1 MEIKSLGYIG
11 IGSKD
16 PLAWLKFG
24 TEILG
29 MMPSRAVP
37 GESWGMPGGMD
48 PDFKIESGGKGIA
61 KDGSVYLK
69 MDDHQWRLGIHP
81 NQDNEGI
88 LYMGF
93 EVESETKLKEAM
105 EDLKKHK
112 IPVELGTEEEA
123 NLRGVTGIAKCKD
136 PSGNLVEIFFE
147 PIIDYNFT
155 SPVPNQMFIAGRL
168 GFGHVMMYAANR
180 IDTYDF
186 YTKIFGFKLTDY
198 ISYMEGNGAWF
209 MRCNPRHHSVA
220 LARYGDVNGMHHLM
234 FEVESIDQVG
244 IAYDRAVSSGIAI
257 SASIGRHINDGAF
270 SFYMKSPNGW
280 DVEIGAEVIKIHDDN
295 KWTPNQFV
303 EGDTWGHHGIM
314 ESVEEV
320 SAELEEKTQ

>member
-16 PLAWLKFG
+16 PLKWLEFG

-29 MMPSRAVP
+29 MMPARAVP
-37 GESWGMPGGMD
+37 GESWDMPGGMD
-48 PDFKIESGGKGIA
+48 PDFKIASGGKGVSD
-61 KDGSVYLK
+61 DGSVYLK
-69 MDDHQWRLGIHP
+69 MDDHQWRIGIHP

-93 EVESETKLKEAM
+93 EVESKTKLDEAM
-105 EDLKKHK
+105 ETLKRNN
-112 IPVELGTEEEA
+112 ISFELGTEDEA
-123 NLRGVTGIAKCKD
+123 NHRGVTGLAKCKD
-136 PSGNLVEIFFE
+136 PSGNPIEIFFE
-147 PIIDYNFT
+147 PTIDYNFT
-155 SPVPNQMFIAGRL
+155 SPVSNHKFVCGRL
-168 GFGHVMMYAANR
+168 GLGHVMMYAADR
-180 IDTYDF
+180 VATYDF

-198 ISYMEGNGAWF
+198 ISYMGGDGAWF

-220 LARYGDVNGMHHLM
+220 LAKYGDVNGMHHLM

-244 IAYDRAVSSGIAI
+244 ITHDRAVSSGISI

-270 SFYMKSPNGW
+270 SFYMKGPNGW
-280 DVEIGAEVIKIHDDN
+280 DIEIGTEVIKITDDDQ
-295 KWTPNQFV
+295 WTPNQFV

-314 ESVEEV
+314 ESVQEV
-320 SAELEEKTQ
+320 SANLEEKS